1 MSWLPELLAVPGVN
15 FNSGRRG
22 KTAVLSEGLEFKALP
37 HLTAG
42 DLALIA
48 ASEFSINDVSH
59 VFGVPA

>member
-1 MSWLPELLAVPGVN
+1 MRCCP
-15 FNSGRRG
+15 R
-22 KTAVLSEGLEFKALP
+22 GLEFKALP

-42 DLALIA
+42 DMALIA

>member
-1 MSWLPELLAVPGVN
+1 MSWLPNCSRALGSISTPAGAA
-15 FNSGRRG
+15 RRRCCPR
-22 KTAVLSEGLEFKALP
+22 GLEFKALP

-42 DLALIA
+42 DMALIA

>member
-1 MSWLPELLAVPGVN
+1 MSWLPELLAGLGSISTPAGAA
-15 FNSGRRG
+15 RRRCCPR
-22 KTAVLSEGLEFKALP
+22 GLEFKALP

-42 DLALIA
+42 DMALIA